1 MIKGLGSDIIAVAR
15 IDKAIGRNGHRF
27 LTTIFT
33 EQEISY
39 CQQFHD
45 ATRHFSGR
53 FAAKEAIVK
62 AIGTGFR
69 YGITWKDIEILN
81 DSQGKPEVTLSHR
94 MRALVGPGECLLTI
108 SHCHEYATAT
118 ALWLVA
124 S

>member
-15 IDKAIGRNGHRF
+15 IGKAISRNGQRF
-27 LTTIFT
+27 LTTVFT
-33 EQEISY
+33 DQEIAY

-45 ATRHFSGR
+45 SMRHFAGR

-69 YGITWKDIEILN
+69 HGITWKDIEIIN
-81 DSQGKPEVTLSHR
+81 DIHGKPEATLSQSIQT
-94 MRALVGPGECLLTI
+94 LVGAGQILLTI

-118 ALWLVA
+118 ALWM
-124 S
+124 